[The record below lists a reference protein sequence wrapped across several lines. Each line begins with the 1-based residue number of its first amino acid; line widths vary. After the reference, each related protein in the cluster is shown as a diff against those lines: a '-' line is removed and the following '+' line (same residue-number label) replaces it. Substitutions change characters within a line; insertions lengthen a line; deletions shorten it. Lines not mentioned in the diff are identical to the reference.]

1 MKVNPVGAGL
11 DEGRLERITEHLQ
24 HRYVD
29 AGRIAG
35 CQVAVARHGHVG
47 YFRSLGFRDLQR
59 SKPVEE
65 DTIWR
70 IYSMT
75 KPITGVA
82 LMSLYERGTFQLSD
96 PVARFIPQWRDLKV
110 RERAE
115 DGSERL
121 VEPERAMTVR
131 DLLMHMSGLGFAGGR
146 TLQELFS
153 ADNTELGR
161 GFAPGSRRGPGAT
174 LQSMVERYAGYPLEF
189 HPGRHWL
196 YSVSTDVCGRLV
208 EIISG
213 QRFDDY
219 LRETIFEPLGMN
231 DTGFTVPDEKI
242 GRFAVCYRRDA
253 SKKLVVV
260 DDPERSGYR
269 KEPSFL
275 SGGGGLVS
283 TTTDYLRFCQML
295 LGGGEVD
302 GVRILGRKTVEL
314 MTSNHLPR
322 DGDLQSVA
330 MPGGYGEVGFAGM
343 GFGLTVAVAKA
354 PAATQVIGSP
364 GEYMWG
370 GAASTIFWVDPA
382 EELTVVFMT
391 QFLPSGTF
399 NFRGQLKTLVYPAIA
414 D

>member
-1 MKVNPVGAGL
+1 
-11 DEGRLERITEHLQ
+11 
-24 HRYVD
+24 
-29 AGRIAG
+29 
-35 CQVAVARHGHVG
+35 
-47 YFRSLGFRDLQR
+47 
-59 SKPVEE
+59 
-65 DTIWR
+65 
-70 IYSMT
+70 
-75 KPITGVA
+75 
-82 LMSLYERGTFQLSD
+82 
-96 PVARFIPQWRDLKV
+96 
-110 RERAE
+110 
-115 DGSERL
+115 
-121 VEPERAMTVR
+121 MTVR

-153 ADNTELGR
+153 AETAELGR

-174 LQSMVERYAGYPLEF
+174 LQSLVEHYAGYPLEF

-231 DTGFTVPDEKI
+231 DTGFMVPDEKV
-242 GRFAVCYRRDA
+242 GRFAACYRRDA
-253 SKKLVVV
+253 SKKLAVV
-260 DDPERSGYR
+260 DDPQRSGYR

-283 TTTDYLRFCQML
+283 TTTDYLRFGQML
-295 LGGGEVD
+295 LGGGELD

-330 MPGGYGEVGFAGM
+330 VPGGYGEVGFAGM

-382 EELTVVFMT
+382 EDLAVVFMT
-391 QFLPSGTF
+391 QLLPSGTF

>member
-1 MKVNPVGAGL
+1 MKVNPAGAGL
-11 DEGRLERITEHLQ
+11 DERRLERITEHLQ
-24 HRYVD
+24 HRYID

-47 YFRSLGFRDLQR
+47 YFRSFGFRDLER
-59 SKPVEE
+59 SLPVEE

-75 KPITGVA
+75 KPVTGVA

-96 PVARFIPQWRDLKV
+96 PVTRFIPEWRDLKV

-121 VEPERAMTVR
+121 VAPERPMTVR
-131 DLLMHMSGLGFAGGR
+131 DLLMHMSGLGFGGR
-146 TLQELFS
+146 PTLQELFS
-153 ADNTELGR
+153 AENAGQGR
-161 GFAPGSRRGPGAT
+161 GFVPGLRRGPDVT
-174 LQSMVERYAGYPLEF
+174 LQSMVGHYAGYPLEF

-196 YSVSTDVCGRLV
+196 YSVSTDICGRLV

-219 LRETIFEPLGMN
+219 LRETIFQPLGMN
-231 DTGFTVPDEKI
+231 DTAFMVPDEKA
-242 GRFAVCYRRDA
+242 GRFAACYRRDA
-253 SKKLVVV
+253 SKKLVLA
-260 DDPERSGYR
+260 DDPQRSGYR
-269 KEPSFL
+269 QEPSFL

-283 TTTDYLRFCQML
+283 TTPDYLRFCEML
-295 LGGGEVD
+295 LSGGELD

-314 MTSNHLPR
+314 MTANHLPG
-322 DGDLQSVA
+322 DGDLRSFA
-330 MPGGYGEVGFAGM
+330 MPGSYGEVGFDGM
-343 GFGLTVAVAKA
+343 GFGLTVAVAKS
-354 PAATQVIGSP
+354 PAATQVIGSA

-370 GAASTIFWVDPA
+370 GAASTIFWADPA
-382 EELTVVFMT
+382 EDLTVVFMT
-391 QFLPSGTF
+391 QLLPSGTF
-399 NFRGQLKTLVYPAIA
+399 NFRGQLKALVYPAIT